1 MILKKIIVLLGL
13 FTVFSCSSVGKIN
26 RYDAYKINRQY
37 IYEKYGEKLEDD
49 NDTGYIIKRGV
60 WLFKT
65 VKNERIY
72 DVNINYDGKV
82 IE

>member
-1 MILKKIIVLLGL
+1 MTLKKIIVLLGL
-13 FTVFSCSSVGKIN
+13 FTIFSCASAGKIN

-49 NDTGYIIKRGV
+49 KDTGYIIKKGV

-65 VKNERIY
+65 IKNERIY
-72 DVNINYDGKV
+72 EVNINGDGKV